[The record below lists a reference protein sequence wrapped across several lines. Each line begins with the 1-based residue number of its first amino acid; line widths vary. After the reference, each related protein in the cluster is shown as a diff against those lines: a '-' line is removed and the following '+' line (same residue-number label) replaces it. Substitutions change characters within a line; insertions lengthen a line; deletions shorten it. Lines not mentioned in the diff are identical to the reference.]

1 MKYKHVLGLRKRNNN
16 HTPTHSPKLALCSM
30 VSERYRDDCI
40 PTDSSYPFGILELQH
55 IFCDASATE
64 IAKSTITLS
73 CSTRVYSR
81 WIIGYWKSYTLI

>member
-40 PTDSSYPFGILELQH
+40 LNDSSYPFGVLEL
-55 IFCDASATE
+55 
-64 IAKSTITLS
+64 
-73 CSTRVYSR
+73 
-81 WIIGYWKSYTLI
+81 